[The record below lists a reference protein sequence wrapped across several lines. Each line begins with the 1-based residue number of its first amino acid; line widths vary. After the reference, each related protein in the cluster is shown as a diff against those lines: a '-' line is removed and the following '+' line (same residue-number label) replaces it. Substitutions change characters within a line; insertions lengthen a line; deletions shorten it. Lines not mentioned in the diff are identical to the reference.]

1 MYMNFYTLNIGE
13 REFDCRLTTREV
25 VSLERTLGTNPLN
38 VLMAVGEDG
47 NLPLTGTMLVIL
59 KAAAKEDGKQ
69 LKMDDWYDLYD
80 QYLAEGNSIANLLEV
95 IMEIFEISGL
105 IPKDAKV
112 DETDIKN

>member
-1 MYMNFYTLNIGE
+1 MNFYTLNIGE

-105 IPKDAKV
+105 IPKDKEI